1 VKFQTESDGS
11 EKDNFAFRRAHKRMQ
26 RKEGSED
33 QRQTGRLEMVMIAQA
48 LTPVRGSTNGWS
60 RTVKENRFRNE
71 ELHPIYRLKRY
82 LSPQIAEVVLNCP
95 DEDSLWESHRKEVTI
110 VVVDL
115 RGFTSFADSVEPEE
129 VMVLLRNY
137 HAEMGRL
144 VFKFQGTLERFT
156 GDGIMAYFDS
166 FTPCEHHTKEA
177 VRMALEMRD
186 RGKELR
192 AGWLKKGY
200 DLDVGIGLAAG
211 YATVGSFGFEGR
223 MDYGAVGKVTNLTY
237 RLCEEA
243 DGGQILTNQ
252 KTLSKIEDFVHAEPM
267 ETLQLK
273 GIARPITAFN
283 ILALR

>member
-1 VKFQTESDGS
+1 
-11 EKDNFAFRRAHKRMQ
+11 
-26 RKEGSED
+26 
-33 QRQTGRLEMVMIAQA
+33 MIAQA
-48 LTPVRGSTNGWS
+48 LTSVRGSTGGWS
-60 RTVKENRFRNE
+60 RAVKENRFRKEE
-71 ELHPIYRLKRY
+71 ELHRMYRLKRY
-82 LSPQIAEVVLNCP
+82 LSPRIAEAVLNCP
-95 DEDSLWESHRKEVTI
+95 DEDSVWESHRQDVTI

-115 RGFTSFADSVEPEE
+115 RGFTSFADSAEPEE
-129 VMVLLRNY
+129 VMVLLRDY

-156 GDGIMAYFDS
+156 GDGIMAFFDD

-186 RGKELR
+186 RAKELR

-200 DLDVGIGLAAG
+200 DLALGIGLAAG
-211 YATVGSFGFEGR
+211 YATVGNLGFEGR

-243 DGGQILTNQ
+243 GGGQILTNQ

-267 ETLQLK
+267 EALQLK
-273 GIARPITAFN
+273 GIARPISAFN
-283 ILALR
+283 ILGIKS